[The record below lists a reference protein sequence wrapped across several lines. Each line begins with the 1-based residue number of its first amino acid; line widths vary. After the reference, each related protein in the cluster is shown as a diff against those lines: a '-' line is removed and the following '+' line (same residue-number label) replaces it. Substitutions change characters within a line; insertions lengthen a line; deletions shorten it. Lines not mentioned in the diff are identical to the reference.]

1 MRVANRPATLTA
13 AAALEA
19 LEGIAMI
26 GAGLFVGIET
36 FAARSAS
43 ITNAIALAVCALA
56 LGVGLIAVGRGL
68 YQVRRWSRTPA
79 LLTQVFGFITGV
91 YLIQSHQYAYGIPII
106 IITVAA
112 VVLIFTPA
120 TTKALIN

>member
-1 MRVANRPATLTA
+1 MRVANRTLTA
-13 AAALEA
+13 AAALET

-26 GAGLFVGIET
+26 GVGVFVGVET

-68 YQVRRWSRTPA
+68 YRARRWSRTPA

-91 YLIQSHQYAYGIPII
+91 YLIQSRQYAYGIPIVVV
-106 IITVAA
+106 TVAA

-120 TTKALIN
+120 TTRSLID